1 MAVKDNKTIVV
12 FSGDLDKAMAAF
24 VIANGAAAM
33 GKKVT
38 MFFTFWGLNILRK
51 PEHVPVNKGFMDK
64 MFGFMMPQGSKKLK
78 LSHMHM
84 LGMGSKMMRMVMKN
98 KNVSSLEEL
107 IQAALDSGIEIVA
120 CQMSM
125 DVMGLQAEEMLDGVK
140 FGGVGY
146 YLNEAEDSNVN
157 LFI

>member
-1 MAVKDNKTIVV
+1 MV
-12 FSGDLDKAMAAF
+12 FSGDLDKALAAF

-51 PEHVPVNKGFMDK
+51 PEHIPVTKGFMDK
-64 MFGFMMPQGSKKLK
+64 MFGFMMPQGSKALK
-78 LSHMHM
+78 LSQMNM
-84 LGMGSKMMRMVMKN
+84 LGIGSKLMRLIMKN

-107 IQAALDSGIEIVA
+107 IQAAVAQGIEIVA

-125 DVMGLQAEEMLDGVK
+125 DVMGLQPAELLDGIK